1 MIIPR
6 EIYQKI
12 KSVIGSPE
20 AIVITGMR
28 RTGKTTLLRF
38 ISDNIKSENKIFLD
52 LENPVNQKYFQEENY
67 DKAADNLKFLGLNVR
82 QKSYVFL
89 DEIQFVK
96 NIPSVIKYLADHYKI
111 KFFLSGS
118 ASFYLKNL
126 FSESLAGRKYIFE
139 LFPLTFREFLALKSV
154 KRQWPATREQGERS
168 SRRMTENARDVTPP
182 VFSEL
187 DRYYD
192 EYLMFGGFPG
202 VVQKESVEEKKMA
215 LEEIF
220 SSYFQ
225 LEVRQLGDFRK
236 IDSIR
241 DLMFLLM
248 QRTGSRLDIQKLSK
262 ELGVARETVY
272 NYISFLENTYFIKL
286 IRPFSRNRDIELR
299 TQPKFYL
306 CDSGLVNQFARVDKG
321 ALFENAVFS
330 ALRLKGELNYYQRK
344 SGVEI
349 DFILNKK
356 SAYEVKTSP
365 DKRDLA
371 RLAELARELKLKD
384 YSIVSRNYFADERVR
399 YGFMI

>member
-1 MIIPR
+1 MIIKR

-12 KSVIGSPE
+12 EPVINSPE
-20 AIVITGMR
+20 AIIITGMR

-38 ISDNIKSENKIFLD
+38 ILDNIKSENKIFLD
-52 LENPVNQKYFQEENY
+52 MENPFNQRYFQEKNY
-67 DKAADNLKFLGLNVR
+67 DRVADSLRFLGLDTK

-96 NIPSVIKYLADHYKI
+96 NIPSVVKYLIDQYKI

-126 FSESLAGRKYIFE
+126 FSESLEGRKYIFE
-139 LFPLTFREFLALKSV
+139 LFPLTFMEFLALKNI
-154 KRQWPATREQGERS
+154 KRQLPAS
-168 SRRMTENARDVTPP
+168 ARNVTFSI
-182 VFSEL
+182 FSEL

-202 VVQKESVEEKKMA
+202 VIQKESGEEKKMV

-225 LEVRQLGDFRK
+225 LEVRHLGDFKK

-248 QRTGSRLDIQKLSK
+248 QRTGSRLDIQRLSR
-262 ELGVARETVY
+262 EIGLARETIY
-272 NYISFLENTYFIKL
+272 SYLSFLENTYFIKF

-299 TQPKFYL
+299 SQPKFYL
-306 CDSGLVNQFARVDKG
+306 CDSGLMNQFARVDKG
-321 ALFENAVFS
+321 TLFENAVFS
-330 ALRLKGELNYYQRK
+330 ALRPKGELNYYQRK

-356 SAYEVKTSP
+356 SAYEVKISP
-365 DKRDLA
+365 DKHDIVKLA
-371 RLAELARELKLKD
+371 NLAKELRLKD
-384 YSIVSRNYFADERVR
+384 YHIISRNYFEDGKVV

>member
-168 SRRMTENARDVTPP
+168 SRRMTENARDVTRP

-299 TQPKFYL
+299 SQPKFYL